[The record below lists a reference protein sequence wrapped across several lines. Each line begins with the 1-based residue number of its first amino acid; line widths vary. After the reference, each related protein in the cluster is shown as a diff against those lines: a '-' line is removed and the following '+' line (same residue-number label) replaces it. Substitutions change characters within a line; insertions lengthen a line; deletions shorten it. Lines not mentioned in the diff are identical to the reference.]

1 MKTAR
6 SWMDVLPCS
15 TNWFVRQ
22 ESGGR
27 WTQEENKR
35 FEDALAKFDGPD
47 RWEKVAALIPGKTVP
62 DVLSHYRELVDDVTE
77 IEAGRSISSREEERN
92 PLDRRGAQASFFIF
106 CMHLWTSIPNL
117 LFLLGLDKYGKG
129 DWRNISRNFVI
140 TRTPTQVASHAQKYF
155 IRLNSGSKDKR
166 RTSIHDITTVDLPD
180 NKPPSPSS
188 QPSTVTTQSSLAMTP
203 SLSGQLSAIL
213 DSDQLGEVASV
224 FNPSSHGNKLMQRHF
239 GISQHRMKLQPQML
253 PSLMDELVCTAVR
266 HPKSE
271 QEFVHLCSR
280 GRLREALRGFL
291 PELWSDPNLFS
302 HLLNGCCVP
311 QQSLRQGQQIHALIV
326 AAGAASHRFT
336 ANHLLHMYSKL
347 GQGNAARA
355 VFDAMP
361 RRNRNVATWN
371 AMITGLAHF
380 ELDEEGLEFFRRMR
394 EAGLR
399 PDEFGLG
406 SALRCCAGLKDVGSG
421 HQIHA
426 YVVRNGFEHD
436 MCVGSSLA
444 HMYMRCG
451 CLDDGERVLNGL
463 PTINVISCNTII
475 AGRAQN
481 GDTEGAVHHFS
492 LMKAVGLSPDHV
504 TFVSVISSCSDL
516 ASLGQGQQVHA
527 EVIKAGVDSVIPV
540 RSSLI
545 SMYSKCGCLDDSSKI
560 FSESDDGSDLV
571 LWSSM
576 IAAYGFHG
584 HGEEAIQL
592 FDKMVREGT
601 DPSEV
606 TFLSLLYACSHS
618 GLKDKGKEYF
628 DFMMHK
634 YGFKPTL
641 RHYTCMVD
649 LLGRSGCLDEAE
661 TLIRSMPIPADAVIW
676 KTLLSA
682 CKTHKNAEMAER
694 VAECV
699 LRLDPQDSA
708 SYVLLS
714 NIRATT
720 ARWIDVSEVRRAMRE
735 KRVRKEPGI
744 SWVEYK
750 GQVYQFSTGDTSNPR
765 QEEIDQLLEQL
776 LGRMRELGYLP
787 DTSTVFHDMEEEE
800 KETSLAHHNEKLA
813 IAFAILSLPVGVP
826 IRIMKNLRVCDDCHE
841 AIKYISKIA
850 EREIV
855 VRDVTRFHHFR
866 DGECS
871 CKGYW

>member
-1 MKTAR
+1 MAQ
-6 SWMDVLPCS
+6 LPRLAAS
-15 TNWFVRQ
+15 PIP
-22 ESGGR
+22 
-27 WTQEENKR
+27 
-35 FEDALAKFDGPD
+35 AL
-47 RWEKVAALIPGKTVP
+47 V
-62 DVLSHYRELVDDVTE
+62 S
-77 IEAGRSISSREEERN
+77 
-92 PLDRRGAQASFFIF
+92 
-106 CMHLWTSIPNL
+106 
-117 LFLLGLDKYGKG
+117 
-129 DWRNISRNFVI
+129 
-140 TRTPTQVASHAQKYF
+140 
-155 IRLNSGSKDKR
+155 
-166 RTSIHDITTVDLPD
+166 
-180 NKPPSPSS
+180 
-188 QPSTVTTQSSLAMTP
+188 
-203 SLSGQLSAIL
+203 
-213 DSDQLGEVASV
+213 
-224 FNPSSHGNKLMQRHF
+224 
-239 GISQHRMKLQPQML
+239 
-253 PSLMDELVCTAVR
+253 TAV
-266 HPKSE
+266 HLPKSE
-271 QEFVHLCSR
+271 QDFVHLCSK

-291 PELWSDPNLFS
+291 PEIWSDPNLFS

-311 QQSLRQGQQIHALIV
+311 QQSLRQGQQIHGLIF

-347 GQGNAARA
+347 GQNGDIHAARKL
-355 VFDAMP
+355 FDEMP
-361 RRNRNVATWN
+361 ERNVATWN

-406 SALRCCAGLKDVGSG
+406 SAFRCCAGLKDIGSG

-451 CLDDGERVLNGL
+451 CLDDGERVLKGL
-463 PTINVISCNTII
+463 PIINVVSCNTII

-504 TFVSVISSCSDL
+504 TFVGLISACSDL

-560 FSESDDGSDLV
+560 FSESDEGSDLV
-571 LWSSM
+571 VWSSM

-592 FDKMVREGT
+592 FDKMVREGN

-628 DFMMHK
+628 ELMMHK
-634 YGFKPTL
+634 YGLKPTL
-641 RHYTCMVD
+641 KHYTCMVD

-661 TLIRSMPIPADAVIW
+661 TLIRSMPVPADAVIW
-676 KTLLSA
+676 KTMLSA
-682 CKTHKNAEMAER
+682 CKTHKNAQMAER
-694 VAECV
+694 VAESV

-735 KRVRKEPGI
+735 KRVRKEPGL

-765 QEEIDQLLEQL
+765 QKEIDQLLEQL

-841 AIKYISKIA
+841 AIKYISNIA

-871 CKGYW
+871 CKGGSYPTFFYSNLTECGFGERNRVQMSISDSTKFDHSELVDLKADDHDGWLALIFGNCKAVSGVSSDG

>member
-1 MKTAR
+1 MKTTR

-15 TNWFVRQ
+15 TNRFVRQ
-22 ESGGR
+22 ENGGR

-35 FEDALAKFDGPD
+35 FEDALAKFDGDTPD

-62 DVLSHYRELVDDVTE
+62 DVLSHYRELVDDVSE

-117 LFLLGLDKYGKG
+117 LFLLGLDKCGKG
-129 DWRNISRNFVI
+129 DWRNISRNFVM

-253 PSLMDELVCTAVR
+253 PSLMDELVSTAAR
-266 HPKSE
+266 FPKSE
-271 QEFVHLCSR
+271 QEFVHLCSK

-311 QQSLRQGQQIHALIV
+311 QQSLRQGQQIHAVIV

-347 GQGNAARA
+347 GQGNPARA

-361 RRNRNVATWN
+361 RRNRNVASWN

-406 SALRCCAGLKDVGSG
+406 SALRCCAGLKD
-421 HQIHA
+421 I
-426 YVVRNGFEHD
+426 
-436 MCVGSSLA
+436 
-444 HMYMRCG
+444 
-451 CLDDGERVLNGL
+451 ERVLKGL
-463 PTINVISCNTII
+463 PTINVVSCNTII

-492 LMKAVGLSPDHV
+492 LMKA
-504 TFVSVISSCSDL
+504 
-516 ASLGQGQQVHA
+516 
-527 EVIKAGVDSVIPV
+527 
-540 RSSLI
+540 
-545 SMYSKCGCLDDSSKI
+545 
-560 FSESDDGSDLV
+560 
-571 LWSSM
+571 
-576 IAAYGFHG
+576 
-584 HGEEAIQL
+584 AIQL

-628 DFMMHK
+628 ELMMHK

-641 RHYTCMVD
+641 KHYTCMVD

-682 CKTHKNAEMAER
+682 CKTHKNAQMAER

-750 GQVYQFSTGDTSNPR
+750 GQVYQ
-765 QEEIDQLLEQL
+765 
-776 LGRMRELGYLP
+776 ELGYLP

-826 IRIMKNLRVCDDCHE
+826 IRIMKNIRVCDDCHQ